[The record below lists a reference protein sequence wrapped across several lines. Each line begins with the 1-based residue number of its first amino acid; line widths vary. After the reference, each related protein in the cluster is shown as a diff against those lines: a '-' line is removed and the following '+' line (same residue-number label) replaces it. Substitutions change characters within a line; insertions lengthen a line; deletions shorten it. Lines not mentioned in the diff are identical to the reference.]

1 MKDLIILVADQNMRD
16 CIEGLIPRL
25 PHVLN
30 ISPFSYD
37 IFVHSNRDPGCRTQS
52 SAFLTSF
59 QNKYRFGLVVFD
71 KEGCGKES
79 LSRSELETEVEASM
93 SIAGWGDRAKVIVIE
108 PELENWIWV
117 KSAQLSE
124 IINWENIESLY
135 QWLSDQEYLINDSPK
150 PTRPKEAFE
159 AALYISKKRRSSS
172 IYKQIASRVSFKN
185 CTDQSFLK
193 FIHCMNNWF
202 VNKE

>member
-1 MKDLIILVADQNMRD
+1 MKDIIILVADQNMRD

-30 ISPFSYD
+30 ISPFTYD
-37 IFVHSNRDPGCRTQS
+37 IRVHPYRDPGCRTQS

-59 QNKYRFGLVVFD
+59 KNMYQFGLVIFD

-79 LSRSELETEVEASM
+79 SLRSELETEVEALLSTT
-93 SIAGWGDRAKVIVIE
+93 GWGDRAKVIVIE

-117 KSAQLSE
+117 KSAQLAE
-124 IINWENIESLY
+124 IINWENIDSLY
-135 QWLSDQEYLINDSPK
+135 QWLSDQEYLTNASSKPK
-150 PTRPKEAFE
+150 RPKEAFE

-193 FIHCMNNWF
+193 FIQCMNNWF
-202 VNKE
+202 MNKV